1 MITRLYCQETQRLV
15 MLIEGMLLMEVG
27 CETLTTVSMVMH
39 GGISPSKEDENDDDN
54 EEELTMII

>member
-1 MITRLYCQETQRLV
+1 